1 MSSLWSV
8 REYDE
13 VGSTQDLALAA
24 ARAGEAGP
32 LAIIAARQVAGRG
45 RGGREWTAPEGN
57 LNFSA
62 LLRPPR
68 GETVIAGG
76 WALLAGVAVFGAVAS
91 FVPRTRLMLK
101 WPNDLLLDGGKVA
114 GVLIDSALGADGL
127 FDWVVMGVGIN
138 LAVAPPVTGRVTA
151 CVADAG
157 VVVTPGAVAAR
168 LMGEIDIWR
177 AAGFGAVRAAWL
189 ERAHP
194 VGTRLC
200 VRRGA
205 DMVEGAFAGLTED
218 GRLRLDGAGDTAS
231 GEVEVI

>member
-1 MSSLWSV
+1 MMAGTWRV
-8 REYDE
+8 VTYDE
-13 VGSTQDLALAA
+13 VGSTQDLALEA

-32 LAIIAARQVAGRG
+32 LAIVAARQVAGRG

-62 LLRPPR
+62 VLRPR
-68 GETVIAGG
+68 GETLVAGA
-76 WALLAGVAVFGAVAS
+76 WALLAGVAVFEAVAV
-91 FVPRTRLMLK
+91 FVPRARLMLK

-114 GVLIDSALGADGL
+114 GVLIDSALGPDGL
-127 FDWVVMGVGIN
+127 TDWVVIGVGVN
-138 LAVAPPVTGRVTA
+138 LAVAPPVVGRVTA

-157 VVVTPGAVAAR
+157 VVVAPGAVAAR
-168 LMGEIDIWR
+168 LMAEIDFWR
-177 AAGFGAVRAAWL
+177 RAGSGAVRVAWL

-194 VGTRLC
+194 LGTRLR

-205 DMVEGAFAGLTED
+205 DRVEGVFVGLTED

-231 GEVEVI
+231 GEVEFI